1 MATTPRDPKTIV
13 TPDAFSVHH
22 SLLGTPLASPSRRGV
37 ALLIDISLVIL
48 ITALTSG
55 FWFILGVVAAAFFFT
70 RAKKEGKNDRRSNLL
85 RYSLG
90 CMGVMALSVT
100 AVVFFGIRYVNQRPD
115 DFGSFFSIEGETPG
129 AFVVGA
135 PPESAFERLGTVFG
149 GLQEGAQLASTDDP
163 DEAVALAVSLGRR
176 VQALEP
182 DEDVADLLED
192 LIPDRVGGVDGR
204 EILDRALVQ
213 LSSPPPDDA
222 VSVVR
227 TEDLPGDSADAAA
240 AAAAARRLADAIE
253 LAGDTIG
260 ELELGLVRA
269 QRDLLDTRA
278 DLEDTRADLDEAVE
292 RRGLIGW
299 LTSRIDSL
307 GFGFGW
313 WTLYFAIL
321 MPWMKGQTPG
331 KRILG
336 VRVVR
341 LDGNPV
347 TAWHAFERA
356 GGYAA
361 GVATGTLG
369 FLQIYWDAN
378 RQAIHDKVAG
388 TVVIREGVPKV
399 PGNWDRQVTA
409 GTTQPDE
416 AGPA

>member
-13 TPDAFSVHH
+13 TPDGFSVHH

-37 ALLIDISLVIL
+37 ALLIDVSLVIL

-227 TEDLPGDSADAAA
+227 TEDLPGDSADAEEE
-240 AAAAARRLADAIE
+240 AAAARRLADAIE

-278 DLEDTRADLDEAVE
+278 DLDEAVE

-313 WTLYFAIL
+313 WTLYFAIF

-331 KRILG
+331 KRIMG

-399 PGNWDRQVTA
+399 PGSWDRQVT
-409 GTTQPDE
+409 GSTTQPGE